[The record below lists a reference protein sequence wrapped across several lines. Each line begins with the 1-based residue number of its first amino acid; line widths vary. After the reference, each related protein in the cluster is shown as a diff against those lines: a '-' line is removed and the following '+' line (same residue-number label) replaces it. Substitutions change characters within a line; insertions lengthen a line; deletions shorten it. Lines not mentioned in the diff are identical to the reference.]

1 MKNNKQIEE
10 QLANLKIK
18 LDLLNNI
25 RTDLIDKYSINHDE
39 YLLNYQK
46 NDNEILFYYKEIE
59 VLKAKIEIINWVL
72 NNSKED
78 GN

>member
-1 MKNNKQIEE
+1 MKNDKQIEE
-10 QLANLKIK
+10 QLTNLKRE
-18 LDLLNNI
+18 LDVLNNI
-25 RTDLIDKYSINHDE
+25 RNNLIDKYSLNHDK